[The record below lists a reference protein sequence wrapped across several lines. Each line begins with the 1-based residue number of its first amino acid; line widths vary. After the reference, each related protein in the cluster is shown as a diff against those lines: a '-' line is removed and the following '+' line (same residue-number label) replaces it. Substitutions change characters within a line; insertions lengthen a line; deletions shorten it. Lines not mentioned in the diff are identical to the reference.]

1 MHFLV
6 AYLLLYKISNM
17 TFFFVLMKI
26 FYRFLF
32 VDVVDI
38 AYGRKEGAPRE

>member
-6 AYLLLYKISNM
+6 AYLLLYNIKYD
-17 TFFFVLMKI
+17 FFFVLMKI